1 MSDVPRYVLDT
12 SAILTLIED
21 EDGADRVEEILR
33 SGKVLLPWTV
43 LLEINYITRQESGE
57 TEADRRY
64 AMLRESPV
72 TILWNVDEQLILAAS
87 RMKARHRI
95 SFADSM
101 ILAYTLR
108 NDAVLIH
115 KDPEFDA
122 LAEQVAQEQLQYKR
136 KAE

>member
-1 MSDVPRYVLDT
+1 VSDVPRYVLDT

-72 TILWNVDEQLILAAS
+72 TILWNVDEPLILAAS

-101 ILAYTLR
+101 I
-108 NDAVLIH
+108 
-115 KDPEFDA
+115 
-122 LAEQVAQEQLQYKR
+122 
-136 KAE
+136 